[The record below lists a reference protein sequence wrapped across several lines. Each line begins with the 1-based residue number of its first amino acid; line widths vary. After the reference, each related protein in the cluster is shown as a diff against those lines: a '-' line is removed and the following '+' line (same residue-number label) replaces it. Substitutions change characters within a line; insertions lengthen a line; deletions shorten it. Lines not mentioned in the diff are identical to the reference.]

1 MHRLLR
7 KDAGVDDR
15 GGLENR
21 CTAIRTQGSNPC
33 LSAIGC
39 DFGRN
44 FFCLYELLTT
54 FVGRPR
60 IWTCICFRLQDT
72 SWERETTH
80 AVIATT
86 KRQHF
91 PTLMPDIPVCR
102 LCFRRFINI
111 SKIRVLP
118 KNIVI
123 LHLPLDSTMIDMYP
137 KTANR
142 VHVS

>member
-44 FFCLYELLTT
+44 FFLFIGIVNHICRPTSDSDLYTLPTAGHI
-54 FVGRPR
+54 VGKRDNTR
-60 IWTCICFRLQDT
+60 RHRLH
-72 SWERETTH
+72 EK
-80 AVIATT
+80 AA
-86 KRQHF
+86 
-91 PTLMPDIPVCR
+91 
-102 LCFRRFINI
+102 
-111 SKIRVLP
+111 
-118 KNIVI
+118 
-123 LHLPLDSTMIDMYP
+123 LPLPNARQTCLPLVLSALYKYLQNSSSSEECRNFALAT
-137 KTANR
+137 
-142 VHVS
+142 